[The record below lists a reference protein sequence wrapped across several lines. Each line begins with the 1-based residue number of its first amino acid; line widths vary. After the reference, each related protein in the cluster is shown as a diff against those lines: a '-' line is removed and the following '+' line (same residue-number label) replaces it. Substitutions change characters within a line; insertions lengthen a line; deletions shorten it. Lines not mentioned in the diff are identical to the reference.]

1 MAISTVA
8 RSGLSTFDKFQR
20 TSAGFVSRNRIVIW
34 GASARLY
41 SDNGGATWT
50 ATTQTTLYSARYTYP
65 TVRNGRIFALGSG
78 SSEWSFSYDGI
89 TWYASS
95 GYPGDANAI
104 PYFFG
109 EMATGE
115 VAIGSYYG
123 STRHHLL
130 REHVGFNGNIGAFGV
145 PFDIAGVMM
154 ANNGVVGPTAVWV
167 WVFNSTTLAY
177 STNDGLT
184 WTNFNMGQFPPQAI
198 VWGLDKFLMTI
209 GSSTTYLTATAANP
223 ASWTTRTLP
232 TTPSARSAIRYINGL
247 WLLGGTS
254 GALFTSPDGIT
265 WTSRTSGAG
274 SSTVIGFGF
283 GAGVYVAVGANGY
296 VATSPDGFTW
306 TARTSGVTSELQV
319 VGAI

>member
-50 ATTQTTLYSARYTYP
+50 ATTQATLVSANFTYP
-65 TVRNGRIFALGSG
+65 VTRNGRIYCLSTG
-78 SSEWSFSYDGI
+78 SSNWSWSYDGI
-89 TWYASS
+89 TWYYSS
-95 GYPGDANAI
+95 GFPGDANAI

-109 EMATGE
+109 EMANGE
-115 VAIGSYYG
+115 VAVGSYYN

-130 REHVGFNGNIGAFGV
+130 REFMGFNGNIGTFGV
-145 PFDIAGVMM
+145 PFDVAGTMM
-154 ANNGVVGPTAVWV
+154 ANNGVTGPTAVWV

-184 WTNFNMGQFPPQAI
+184 WTNLNMGQFPPQAI
-198 VWGLDKFLMTI
+198 VWGVDKWLITI
-209 GSSTTYLTATAANP
+209 GSSTTYLTATDP
-223 ASWTTRTLP
+223 TTWTTRTLP
-232 TTPSARSAIRYINGL
+232 TTPSARSGIRFINGL
-247 WLLGGTS
+247 WLLGGLS
-254 GALFTSPDGIT
+254 GQLFTSTDGIT

-274 SSTVIGFGF
+274 SNAINGFGF
-283 GAGVYVAVGANGY
+283 GAGLYIAVGAGGY
-296 VATSPDGFTW
+296 VATSPDGTTW
-306 TARTSGVTSELQV
+306 TARSSGVTSALHV